1 MSLVIIPNFLTQKV
15 VNGLNSYQ
23 YTVGSAAM
31 HTCRI
36 EIDHRDASILTVSI
50 VQAGSVNATLA
61 TMTLPGG
68 TNASGM
74 PQTTAILKATAN
86 CQVGDTLT
94 FVLTSSSAIDQQL
107 NTVKSKLNIHVGG
120 LN

>member
-1 MSLVIIPNFLTQKV
+1 MATIIIPNFLTQKV

-23 YTVGSAAM
+23 YTTASTAM

-36 EIDHRDASILTVSI
+36 EVIHREASTMTVSI

-61 TMTLPGG
+61 TMTLAAGSSTSGG
-68 TNASGM
+68 
-74 PQTTAILKATAN
+74 PQGTVILQACAN
-86 CQVGDTLT
+86 CVSGDTLT
-94 FVLTSSSAIDQQL
+94 FVLTSSAAIDEQL
-107 NTVKSKLNIHVGG
+107 NTVKALLNIHVGG

>member
-1 MSLVIIPNFLTQKV
+1 MATIIIPNFLTQKV

-23 YTVGSAAM
+23 YTVGSSAM

-36 EIDHRDASILTVSI
+36 EVDHREASTMTVSI

-61 TMTLPGG
+61 TATLPGG
-68 TNASGM
+68 SSVQGM
-74 PQTTAILKATAN
+74 PQGTLILQALAN
-86 CQVGDTLT
+86 CVSGDTLT
-94 FVLTSSSAIDQQL
+94 FVLTSSAPIDEQL
-107 NTVKSKLNIHVGG
+107 NTVKARLNIHVGG